1 MKMEN
6 NIVYQEDCIEGM
18 RKIPSNSI
26 DLVLT
31 DPPYNITNRNEWDK
45 PIDLENFWVE
55 IKRVLKENGCVIV
68 TASQP
73 FTTDLI
79 NSNREM
85 FKYCLYWNKLCP
97 TGFLNSKKQ
106 PLRVIE
112 DICVFYIKPPIY
124 NPQMQKTGKV
134 RKKGGGK
141 VATLNYG
148 KFKNGYFSE
157 DDLKYPKNLLE
168 FSNANKSIIQHPT
181 QKPVELFKW
190 LIKSYSNENQLVL
203 DCFAGS
209 GTTAIACIETNRK
222 YICFENNP
230 QYFKIINDRI
240 QSAKS
245 QTQLSNESC
254 PTEDLIGIKRKPC
267 EVSQSLLRK
276 PSLNSDIKLNKV
288 SHLHAGC
295 NITR

>member
-1 MKMEN
+1 MKMET

-18 RKIPSNSI
+18 KKIPSNSI

-45 PIDLENFWVE
+45 PIDLEKFWVE
-55 IKRVLKENGCVIV
+55 IKRVLNENGCVIV
-68 TASQP
+68 TSSQP

-112 DICVFYIKPPIY
+112 DICIFYIKQPTY
-124 NPQMQKTGKV
+124 NPQMQKTEKV

-181 QKPVELFKW
+181 QKPIGLFKW
-190 LIKSYSNENQLVL
+190 LINSYSNENQLVL
-203 DCFAGS
+203 DCFGGS
-209 GTTAIACIETNRK
+209 GTTAIACKRNNRNF
-222 YICFENNP
+222 IG
-230 QYFKIINDRI
+230 NDLNQEFVEI
-240 QSAKS
+240 ANQ
-245 QTQLSNESC
+245 QLSQAQLNAFSNTQNSTSSGF
-254 PTEDLIGIKRKPC
+254 PTEKYKWVGK
-267 EVSQSLLRK
+267 
-276 PSLNSDIKLNKV
+276 
-288 SHLHAGC
+288 H
-295 NITR
+295 